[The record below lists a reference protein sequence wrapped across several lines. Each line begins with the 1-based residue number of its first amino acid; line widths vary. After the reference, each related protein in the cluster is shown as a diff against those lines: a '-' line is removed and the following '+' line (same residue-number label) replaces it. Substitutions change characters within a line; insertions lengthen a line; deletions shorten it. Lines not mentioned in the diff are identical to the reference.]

1 MTVYTLL
8 GRQRLEFRNNVGE
21 TIKGINLFVAYEDP
35 SVEGF
40 KTDKFFVKPEIK
52 LPELKMKDSIVI
64 YFNSK
69 GKVEGVTKA

>member
-8 GRQRLEFRNNVGE
+8 GRQRLEFKNNIGE
-21 TIKGINLFVAYEDP
+21 IIKGTNLFVACEDP

-52 LPELKMKDSIVI
+52 LPELKMKDSII
-64 YFNSK
+64 NYY
-69 GKVEGVTKA
+69 